1 MAKSLDE
8 LKKELE
14 QLKKELKNL
23 TGEVPVKFDTS
34 SVEDVEKSIKAIN
47 SLIKDAKEETKSL
60 SDQFKSSYERLRGI
74 TSEMKGQVT
83 STGKIRNAF
92 RQVERSQQDLLLHSQ
107 GISILSDKELVNIN
121 KKLKKQIEITKQ
133 EGERLSIEKNA
144 GKKISNIQDK
154 LKNDEEFKNLKK
166 DEQLDYIFQEINLI
180 NDLNDEQRAILASYV
195 EQTIEIEGHKSAF
208 GEILDQSGEEL
219 KLRDK
224 ANKKLGVTGA
234 LLKGIAKIPVLGNLI
249 DAQEALTEAQEES
262 RKEAST
268 TESVMSAAFS
278 SLGDSLKESLS
289 DPLTRLTLSF
299 TILSKLIKTIVKLAV
314 DFDNRTVEISR
325 NLGMSYESAHK
336 LNKEFMSIAFNS
348 GEVLATSTNLKE
360 AYLNINNSL
369 GTNAQ
374 LTDKQLI
381 DQTKI
386 LNLTGLTAEE
396 AATIAEYSVLTGQ
409 SQEDIFDNV
418 MAINTGVI
426 SNQKVLQ
433 ETLTVNGQLAAFY
446 RNQPQLIA
454 QAVAQSQ
461 RLGLSLE
468 DTKDISRGLLDF
480 QSSIEAEMQAEL
492 MTGKQL
498 NLEQA
503 RYLALQ
509 GDTAGAAKLMLQQ
522 VGGIHKFN
530 KLNVLQQES
539 LAKAMGMS
547 TDQLANS
554 LVRQEK
560 LSKLTP
566 QQREEEAE
574 LFKMRET
581 AAKRLE
587 NATKKIQD
595 SFSRVFAGPV
605 GTMINLFAGILEKI
619 AASPLGSMIAGGVGV
634 AAIGASLVGM
644 ARVFGR
650 ATLLGALPVMDI
662 FKGVGGSGGGT
673 GGGGVFDSLTGGK
686 GTKGRRRMIKT
697 LGNNKLT
704 KTIAKNS
711 RLLKGAGITSVIG
724 GVLSAIPTLMD
735 EKLDIGDKILK
746 IVDENK
752 GLIIGAVLAPF
763 TGGASLAVGG
773 IADAFLP
780 TIGNYDTA
788 PKLATGGIV
797 VKETKAIIGEAGP
810 EAVLPLNDFY
820 KKMDDMISAI
830 NGIKGDIY
838 VDGNRLNTAV
848 AMNTSKFGA

>member
-14 QLKKELKNL
+14 QLKKELKDL

-47 SLIKDAKEETKSL
+47 SLIKDAKEQTRSL

-83 STGKIRNAF
+83 PITKTRNAF
-92 RQVERSQQDLLLHSQ
+92 KQIERSAQDLLLHSS
-107 GISILSDKELVNIN
+107 GISTLSDKELVNIN
-121 KKLKKQIEITKQ
+121 KKLKTQIEISNQEAVSLIRNTKLGSKIKDIQ
-133 EGERLSIEKNA
+133 KEIELNNLSKEEGNNYLLS
-144 GKKISNIQDK
+144 
-154 LKNDEEFKNLKK
+154 
-166 DEQLDYIFQEINLI
+166 EINL
-180 NDLNDEQRAILASYV
+180 LEGVNDEQKAILSSYYDQENV
-195 EQTIEIEGHKSAF
+195 FK
-208 GEILDQSGEEL
+208 EILDKSEEEL

-224 ANKKLGVTGA
+224 ANEKLGVTGD
-234 LLKGIAKIPVLGNLI
+234 LLKGISKIPVLGNLI
-249 DAQEALTEAQEES
+249 DAQEALKKAQEES
-262 RKEAST
+262 REESST
-268 TESVMSAAFS
+268 AESVMSKAFS
-278 SLGDSLKESLS
+278 SLGDSLKSNLS
-289 DPLTRLTLSF
+289 DPLTRLTLAF
-299 TILSKLIKTIVKLAV
+299 TVLKKIVKLAV

-348 GEVLATSTNLKE
+348 GEVLATSTSLKE

-530 KLNVLQQES
+530 KLNVLQQEALS
-539 LAKAMGMS
+539 KAMGMS
-547 TDQLANS
+547 ADQLANS
-554 LVRQEK
+554 LVKAEK
-560 LSKLTP
+560 LRNLTP
-566 QQREEEAE
+566 QQIKEEAKLSE
-574 LFKMRET
+574 MRET
-581 AAKRLE
+581 ATKRLE

-605 GTMINLFAGILEKI
+605 GTMVNLFAGILEKI
-619 AASPLGSMIAGGVGV
+619 SASPLGSMLAGGVGM
-634 AAIGASLVGM
+634 AAIGVSLAGM
-644 ARVFGR
+644 AQVFGR
-650 ATLLGALPVMDI
+650 AGISGALPVIDI
-662 FKGVGGSGGGT
+662 T
-673 GGGGVFDSLTGGK
+673 GGGGIGSFFGGK
-686 GTKGRRRMIKT
+686 GKGGKG
-697 LGNNKLT
+697 LGKGFKGLGKVLGKLAAPL
-704 KTIAKNS
+704 TIAMAAGDLFSNLTDPNLSTGKALMKTGDENKFLALGAGAG
-711 RLLKGAGITSVIG
+711 LLLGGPPGALVGAGI
-724 GVLSAIPTLMD
+724 
-735 EKLDIGDKILK
+735 
-746 IVDENK
+746 
-752 GLIIGAVLAPF
+752 
-763 TGGASLAVGG
+763 GG
-773 IADAFLP
+773 IADMLVP

-788 PKLATGGIV
+788 EDFIIRPGQKPLKYRKDDVIVGGTNLDGGSGNGNTQQLLERILM
-797 VKETKAIIGEAGP
+797 AIEQGQTT
-810 EAVLPLNDFY
+810 N
-820 KKMDDMISAI
+820 IS
-830 NGIKGDIY
+830 